1 MSENNIPRIIT
12 TIAFSLAIIL
22 LTLIFSYS
30 YLLIQLVTEKEL
42 LANEL
47 INTRLQLDEEK
58 EKRVLTEQDKTQLS
72 QQIQSLRIQL
82 QQAETQPCPICR
94 QFNE

>member
-1 MSENNIPRIIT
+1 MTDNNIPRIIT

-22 LTLIFSYS
+22 LTLILSYS

-47 INTRLQLDEEK
+47 ISARLQLEEEQ
-58 EKRVLTEQDKTQLS
+58 EKRVLTEQDKSQLS
-72 QQIQSLRIQL
+72 QHLKLI
-82 QQAETQPCPICR
+82 CPS
-94 QFNE
+94 

>member
-47 INTRLQLDEEK
+47 VNARLQLDEEK

-72 QQIQSLRIQL
+72 QQIRSLRIQL
-82 QQAETQPCPICR
+82 QQAETKPCPIC

>member
-47 INTRLQLDEEK
+47 VNARVQLDEEK

-72 QQIQSLRIQL
+72 QQIQSLRIHL
-82 QQAETQPCPICR
+82 QHAETKPCPIC
-94 QFNE
+94 QVNE

>member
-1 MSENNIPRIIT
+1 MTDNNIPRIIT

-22 LTLIFSYS
+22 LTLILSYS
-30 YLLIQLVTEKEL
+30 YLLIQLVAEKEL

-47 INTRLQLDEEK
+47 INARLQLEEEQ
-58 EKRVLTEQDKTQLS
+58 EKRVLTEQDKSQLS

-82 QQAETQPCPICR
+82 QQAETKPCPICR
-94 QFNE
+94 FNE

>member
-1 MSENNIPRIIT
+1 MSENNVPRIIT

-47 INTRLQLDEEK
+47 VNARVQLDEEK

-82 QQAETQPCPICR
+82 QQAETKPCPIC

>member
-12 TIAFSLAIIL
+12 TIAVSLAIIL

-47 INTRLQLDEEK
+47 INARLQLDEEK

-72 QQIQSLRIQL
+72 RQIQSLRIQL
-82 QQAETQPCPICR
+82 QQAETKPGPIC
-94 QFNE
+94 QFN